1 MASWTE
7 ATGPCL
13 GQLVIA
19 RCQLSP
25 PVNWKR
31 GHGRSRSN
39 PSRETEKRESNC
51 TFRSGSFLCVFEK
64 LKGQNFWIFFPFP
77 ACISK
82 CKYYFYF
89 NMHKY
94 KSSWSKFCEFETSLW
109 VMNVSMFE
117 SFFSVVISETCHI
130 VQFITFGLQQLC
142 SYHKNIMLSVM
153 LNA

>member
-64 LKGQNFWIFFPFP
+64 LKGQNFWFFF
-77 ACISK
+77 
-82 CKYYFYF
+82 FF
-89 NMHKY
+89 LFLHV
-94 KSSWSKFCEFETSLW
+94 FQ
-109 VMNVSMFE
+109 NVSTTFISICTSTSQVGQ
-117 SFFSVVISETCHI
+117 SFVSLKHHYELWTFPCLKVFSVSSSVRLVTLFRLCASSPLASVDSISYAAIIKT
-130 VQFITFGLQQLC
+130 
-142 SYHKNIMLSVM
+142 
-153 LNA
+153 